1 MNRAYRNALLCGA
14 CPLVVGVTIFLL
26 WLVTGWDW
34 LMLAGLCT
42 IFVGVLAF
50 LTGAFSLAIYFYFG
64 WQTPGFPRRKLWLST
79 LGCAGLLLSNFVVA
93 GAIIAYVLPSHVW
106 GWKSQ
111 TQQITRVTE
120 SQRLTFRTTDAK
132 HVSGVTLHVHGH
144 IEGAAMIKGP
154 LNASEP
160 QPISGDVDWQIYG
173 DYFVP
178 DIEFE
183 YVPAKVTA
191 GQLTFEV
198 EFH

>member
-1 MNRAYRNALLCGA
+1 MAAVL
-14 CPLVVGVTIFLL
+14 FLDGRL
-26 WLVTGWDW
+26 DE
-34 LMLAGLCT
+34 
-42 IFVGVLAF
+42 
-50 LTGAFSLAIYFYFG
+50 
-64 WQTPGFPRRKLWLST
+64 
-79 LGCAGLLLSNFVVA
+79 
-93 GAIIAYVLPSHVW
+93 
-106 GWKSQ
+106 SQ
-111 TQQITRVTE
+111 TQQITRVME
-120 SQRLTFRTTDAK
+120 AQKLTFRATDAK
-132 HVSGVTLHVHGH
+132 HLSGVTLHVHGH